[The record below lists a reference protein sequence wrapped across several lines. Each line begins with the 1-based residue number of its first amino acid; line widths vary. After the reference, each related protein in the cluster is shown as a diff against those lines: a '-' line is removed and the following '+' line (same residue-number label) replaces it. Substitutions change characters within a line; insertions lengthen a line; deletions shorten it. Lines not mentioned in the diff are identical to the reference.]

1 MIGVLA
7 SHFERSPA
15 LFIVSNAPKEF
26 IYPFR
31 TLDRSLPVN
40 VGTSL
45 QVRLGSKIRD
55 VRVHNFCSDAP
66 LANLSQTNEG
76 PAKGKITF
84 RTSGNEIELLLCP
97 AVA

>member
-7 SHFERSPA
+7 SHFE
-15 LFIVSNAPKEF
+15 
-26 IYPFR
+26 R